1 MNKKI
6 LAVSVAA
13 ALSVGA
19 SVAHAQSTAD
29 SGAVLIVPYYT
40 VQNGNATLINIVNT
54 DTVGKALKVRFR
66 GAEHSDDVFDFQLFM
81 SPGDMWT
88 ANISQNAAGLASLS
102 TSDNSC
108 TLPAN
113 VNQAFVTSRL
123 AGTPAEKAA
132 GTREGYVEIINMGD
146 IISTGVTSGTSQ
158 AKYQQDLYTATKH
171 VNGVAP
177 CTASVLQSIVNP
189 LVQNANSVS
198 GLESATGTGRLSS
211 VATGGLFS
219 NVTIINVNEA
229 SAWGFDAVSV
239 DSFGTLVSRYWSQTA
254 SAYTG
259 GAAVNLVTLDGV
271 FLSGAVVPAQYDFPD
286 LSTPRDLG
294 VALLPYAQYQAV
306 NAVIPS
312 GALSNEFITADSIF
326 AATDWVVAMPTR
338 RYAIEGRI
346 AAVGADTVDLAAGGL
361 ITSTVEA
368 RNGEYAFLQPFASVY
383 SAATNC
389 VRVSQF
395 SIYDREE
402 TTTTTGVVISPGEV
416 TELALCGEVGVV
428 SFNNAGATTTAALGA
443 ELTVNDATI
452 PFVDGWAT
460 IGFGADLPVIG
471 NAFIKANNGGTGAA
485 NMNFG
490 AAWKHR

>member
-19 SVAHAQSTAD
+19 SVANAQSTAD
-29 SGAVLIVPYYT
+29 SGAVLIVPYYS

-54 DTVGKALKVRFR
+54 DSVGKALKVRFR
-66 GAEHSDDVFDFQLFM
+66 GAQHSDDVFDFQLFM

-88 ANISQNAAGLASLS
+88 ANVSQNEAGLASLS
-102 TSDNSC
+102 TNDNSC

-113 VNQAFVTSRL
+113 VSQAFVTARL
-123 AGTPAEKAA
+123 SGTAAEKAA

-158 AKYQQDLYTATKH
+158 DKYQQDLYTATKH

-189 LVQNANSVS
+189 LVQNANSVN
-198 GLESATGTGRLSS
+198 GLESYTGTGRLSS
-211 VATGGLFS
+211 VATGGLFA

-259 GAAVNLVTLDGV
+259 GSLLNLMTLDGV

-286 LSTPRDLG
+286 LSTPRDTA
-294 VALLPYAQYQAV
+294 VANPWEQYLAV

-312 GALSNEFITADSIF
+312 GSLSNEFITADSIF

-346 AAVGADTVDLAAGGL
+346 AAVGADTVDFAVGGE
-361 ITSTVEA
+361 ITSSVEA
-368 RNGEYAFLQPFASVY
+368 RNGEYAFLPPFAGVY

-389 VRVSQF
+389 VRVAQF